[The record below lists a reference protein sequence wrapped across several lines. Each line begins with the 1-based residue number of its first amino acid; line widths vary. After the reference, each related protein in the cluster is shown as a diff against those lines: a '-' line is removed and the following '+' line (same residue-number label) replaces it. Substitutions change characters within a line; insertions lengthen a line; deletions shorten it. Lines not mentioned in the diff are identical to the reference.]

1 MQHFQDTETG
11 QIYAFDDGI
20 DPFTLGYRSIPKTL
34 SASVKPQP
42 SEEHVWL
49 NGDWVHKA
57 RVPSNY
63 VLPVSS
69 VPSYDPAWHAFL
81 QPYTLVLK
89 DGEQFDVS
97 LEQINGNSYP
107 GEMLS
112 EPVTSLAPLGVA
124 ALISRDGAF
133 ALPMQGDF
141 VQQHRSVEVLNRL
154 FCALLIG
161 GIHAEFVAHNE
172 ALVGSLGEDHRFFVY
187 TPTQHGRFRHMDASI
202 SERIALMHPRIVRV
216 ANLQEALALGMGALS
231 RIENLSPSF
240 LLHGYTALQHQNASE
255 ALSSLWIVVEQLT
268 SFLWEKRFLDDPKL
282 HPAGMRGRLQGMKQ
296 DNRTWTTSVKH
307 ELLWQSKVLRENCY
321 ASLSIARS
329 QRNRLVH
336 EGRVP
341 DMDSVTGLW
350 PALCEMLEVASGVSM
365 AKLSS
370 MGVWNHQ
377 SSTRVVNSNFDNWDS
392 LVKQLA

>member
-11 QIYAFDDGI
+11 QIHAFDDGI
-20 DPFTLGYRSIPKTL
+20 DPFALGYRSIPKTL
-34 SASVKPQP
+34 SAVVKPQP

-49 NGDWVHKA
+49 NGDWVHKTQT
-57 RVPSNY
+57 PSNY
-63 VLPVSS
+63 VPPGSS
-69 VPSYDPAWHAFL
+69 VPSYDPSWHAFL
-81 QPYTLVLK
+81 QPYTWVLN
-89 DGEQFDVS
+89 DGEDFCVS
-97 LEQINGNSYP
+97 LDQINANSYA

-112 EPVTSLAPLGVA
+112 EPVTSLAQLGVP

-141 VQQHRSVEVLNRL
+141 LQQHRAVEMLNRL

-172 ALVGSLGEDHRFFVY
+172 ALVGSLGEDRRLFVC
-187 TPTQHGRFRHMDASI
+187 TPTQHGRFRHMNASI
-202 SERIALMHPRIVRV
+202 TERIALMHPRVISVSK
-216 ANLQEALALGMGALS
+216 LQEALAFGTGALS

-307 ELLWQSKVLRENCY
+307 ELLWQVGALSADSY
-321 ASLSIARS
+321 ACLNNARK
-329 QRNRLVH
+329 QRNDLVH
-336 EGRVP
+336 QGLVP
-341 DMDSVTGLW
+341 LMDLVSGLW
-350 PALCEMLEVASGVSM
+350 PALCEMLECASGVSM

-370 MGVWNHQ
+370 LGVWNHQ
-377 SSTRVVNSNFDNWDS
+377 LPTRVGKTNFDSWDS
-392 LVKQLA
+392 LVQKLA